1 MSNIYDLISDLIPDP
16 ISDVIVESVFV
27 TLQNEHKDNIDE
39 IIKGVINFLKENNL
53 TNAEIRRSLKKFF
66 WIQRDYIYL
75 EFGVRYTD
83 IGEIV
88 EKILTPPV
96 IQVNESDS
104 TESKSEESTES
115 TNSQAELPSVAT
127 SNINPNTLETNN
139 IFDNLFNVQYQPMY
153 FNANQINPSTVEVL
167 NSLLGSHGTNNHV
180 HVIGQQNPYIE
191 YIQQPILMQYPAN
204 QLLGN
209 FGLALNMFNIIL
221 QNPPIND
228 PNMEDVKNV
237 INSEELSQLPIK
249 TYEEV
254 DKEKH
259 KTCAIC
265 LEDYDKESQLRIL
278 KCDHSFHKDCVDKWL
293 TDCDYKCPVCRDDSN
308 KHHANV

>member
-16 ISDVIVESVFV
+16 ISEVIVESVFV
-27 TLQNEHKDNIDE
+27 TLHNEHKDNIEE
-39 IIKGVINFLKENNL
+39 IIKGIINFLKENNF

-75 EFGVRYTD
+75 EFSVRYTD
-83 IGEIV
+83 IGVIV

-115 TNSQAELPSVAT
+115 SNSEAPTTTTPT
-127 SNINPNTLETNN
+127 SNINPSIAETNN
-139 IFDNLFNVQYQPMY
+139 IFDSLFNIQYQPMY
-153 FNANQINPSTVEVL
+153 YNTNQVNPATINAL
-167 NSLLGSHGTNNHV
+167 NTLLGTHGQV
-180 HVIGQQNPYIE
+180 GGQQNPYIE

-221 QNPPIND
+221 QNPPINPPPMD
-228 PNMEDVKNV
+228 DVKNV

-254 DKEKH
+254 DNEKH

-278 KCDHSFHKDCVDKWL
+278 KCDHSFHKDCIDKWL

>member
-1 MSNIYDLISDLIPDP
+1 MSNIYDLISDLLPDP

-27 TLQNEHKDNIDE
+27 TLQNEHKNNIEE
-39 IIKGVINFLKENNL
+39 IIKGIINFLKENNH
-53 TNAEIRRSLKKFF
+53 TNVEIRRSLKKFF

-75 EFGVRYTD
+75 EFRIRFKD

-115 TNSQAELPSVAT
+115 SESSPT
-127 SNINPNTLETNN
+127 SNINPSIMEAN
-139 IFDNLFNVQYQPMY
+139 ILDSLFNIQYQPMY
-153 FNANQINPSTVEVL
+153 YNTNQVNPATINVL
-167 NSLLGSHGTNNHV
+167 NSLLV
-180 HVIGQQNPYIE
+180 PQGQVGGQPNPYIE
-191 YIQQPILMQYPAN
+191 YIQQPILMQYPGN

-209 FGLALNMFNIIL
+209 FGLAMNMFNIIL
-221 QNPPIND
+221 QNPPINPPPMD
-228 PNMEDVKNV
+228 DVKNV
-237 INSEELSQLPIK
+237 INSDELSQLPIK

-254 DKEKH
+254 DNEKH

>member
-1 MSNIYDLISDLIPDP
+1 MSNIYDLISDLLPDP

-27 TLQNEHKDNIDE
+27 TLQNEHKNNIEE

-53 TNAEIRRSLKKFF
+53 TNVEIRRSLKKFF
-66 WIQRDYIYL
+66 LIQRDYIFL
-75 EFGVRYTD
+75 EFGVRFKD

-115 TNSQAELPSVAT
+115 SESTPT
-127 SNINPNTLETNN
+127 SNINPSTTEANILES
-139 IFDNLFNVQYQPMY
+139 LFNIQYQPMY
-153 FNANQINPSTVEVL
+153 YNTNQVNQSTVEVL
-167 NSLLGSHGTNNHV
+167 NSLFVPQG
-180 HVIGQQNPYIE
+180 GQQNPYIE
-191 YIQQPILMQYPAN
+191 YIQQPILMQYPGN

-221 QNPPIND
+221 QNPPINPPPMD
-228 PNMEDVKNV
+228 DVKNV

-265 LEDYDKESQLRIL
+265 LEDYDKDSQLRIL

>member
-1 MSNIYDLISDLIPDP
+1 MSNIYDLISDLLPDP

-27 TLQNEHKDNIDE
+27 TLQNEHKDNIQE

-75 EFGVRYTD
+75 EFSVRFKD

-104 TESKSEESTES
+104 TESKSDESTES
-115 TNSQAELPSVAT
+115 PNSQAESSPT
-127 SNINPNTLETNN
+127 SNINPSIMEAN
-139 IFDNLFNVQYQPMY
+139 ILDSLFNIQYQPMY
-153 FNANQINPSTVEVL
+153 YNTNQVNQSTVEVL
-167 NSLLGSHGTNNHV
+167 NTLLGTP
-180 HVIGQQNPYIE
+180 GQVGGQPNPYIE
-191 YIQQPILMQYPAN
+191 YIQQPILMQYPGN

-221 QNPPIND
+221 QNPPINPPPMD
-228 PNMEDVKNV
+228 DVKNV

-254 DKEKH
+254 DNEKH

-278 KCDHSFHKDCVDKWL
+278 KCDHSFHKDCFDKWL
-293 TDCDYKCPVCRDDSN
+293 TDCDYKCPFCLDDSN